1 MMGGMGRP
9 REFDERAVLDA
20 AQTAFRTHGYAGT
33 SLQDLMDATGLGK
46 GSLYAAF
53 GDKHAL
59 YLRALDDYASSSV
72 RGVGEALERRPAL
85 EALREHLLGVA
96 RSSAAG
102 PSCLL
107 ASSTAELAGV
117 DADVGQR
124 VQEAVRTLEGCF
136 ARAVARAQAEGDVDP
151 DADPEALGGL
161 LLAVSRGLEAL
172 GHAGTPE
179 ASLVRTAEA
188 AIAGLPRGGR
198 VRGGTV
204 ADARA

>member
-1 MMGGMGRP
+1 MARP

-20 AQTAFRTHGYAGT
+20 AQGAFRAHGYAGT
-33 SLQDLMDATGLGK
+33 SLQDLMGATRLGK

-53 GDKHAL
+53 GDKHGL
-59 YLRALDDYASSSV
+59 YLRVLDDYAQRSIAGV
-72 RGVGEALERRPAL
+72 RTALERSPAL
-85 EALREHLLGVA
+85 EALREHLLAIA
-96 RSSAAG
+96 RGSTAG

-107 ASSTAELAGV
+107 ASSTAELANV
-117 DADVGQR
+117 DTDVGQR
-124 VQEAVRTLEGCF
+124 VEEAFRRLERCF
-136 ARAVARAQAEGDVDP
+136 ASAVARAQDEGDVAP

-188 AIAGLPRGGR
+188 AIAGLPRGGQ
-198 VRGGTV
+198 VRPDVGGGTV